1 MGEELL
7 EIEQGISKA
16 KVLLCDIKN
25 NRYSKMINQDI
36 LRIDILLDS
45 YIDKIIYLY
54 NDGISHEQF
63 INIINIKKRYRTNF
77 TIYKRGIWEM
87 INIEDL
93 LIKMDEI
100 SELLNS
106 IRKEN
111 VNDEIFEL
119 SYNYSYEIIKC
130 RNMIK
135 DIINSEITYNQYLLI
150 KQARDNIDR
159 LYKFKD
165 YIIKLTI
172 EE

>member
-1 MGEELL
+1 
-7 EIEQGISKA
+7 
-16 KVLLCDIKN
+16 
-25 NRYSKMINQDI
+25 
-36 LRIDILLDS
+36 
-45 YIDKIIYLY
+45 
-54 NDGISHEQF
+54 
-63 INIINIKKRYRTNF
+63 
-77 TIYKRGIWEM
+77 M